1 MKKYIKPSSAEITLQ
16 TEDCLL
22 TVSDATNHKYVSD
35 GKDEDYGTVF
45 SNKKGWSSD
54 SWSDTEE

>member
-1 MKKYIKPSSAEITLQ
+1 MKKYIKPSSTEISLYS
-16 TEDCLL
+16 EDSVL
-22 TVSDATNHKYVSD
+22 TITSTNNHKYKTD
-35 GKDEDYGTVF
+35 GQDEDYGTVF

>member
-1 MKKYIKPSSAEITLQ
+1 MKQYIKPESAAIALH

-22 TVSDATNHKYVSD
+22 TLSTANDHKYNSD
-35 GKDEDYGTVF
+35 GLDKDYGTVF